1 MHVRTVCV
9 EAEQKNAKQN
19 DWTWLDG
26 LLAKEYQNFLEGGKL
41 VGGASV
47 ACVVSHCYPIFTTA
61 GSSKYF
67 HVYTFS

>member
-9 EAEQKNAKQN
+9 KAEQKNAKQN

-47 ACVVSHCYPIFTTA
+47 ACIVSHCYPIFTTA

>member
-26 LLAKEYQNFLEGGKL
+26 LLAKEYQNFLEGG
-41 VGGASV
+41 ASV
-47 ACVVSHCYPIFTTA
+47 ACVMSHCYPIFTTA
-61 GSSKYF
+61 GSSRYF